1 MTYIKSLRKSGRKPK
16 EKIKTEDGSL
26 VKQEN
31 LKNLPDIA
39 PDIPALPVVASRILH
54 IIADDNSSLEELRK
68 VISMDQSFSSRL
80 LKVANSPYYRASNT
94 VSDIT
99 DAITRI
105 GFTTVQALVF
115 AISLKDLRRPLN
127 KTDFLLWE
135 HSLAVSVASSLI
147 ARDMGLLST
156 GETFIYG
163 LLHDI
168 GKVMINLSL
177 KKEFAEVIRMVEERQ
192 IPFFEA
198 ENEILGFDHGDMGK
212 FVADQW
218 RLPANLAFVIA
229 NHHETDILK
238 SDAPADLKKKT
249 VIVKAADALCSSLE
263 IGMTCNASLTSGEWQ
278 FLKLSGSKKQAAIR
292 ERISEEYEAYRKFVM
307 GPGSR

>member
-1 MTYIKSLRKSGRKPK
+1 M
-16 EKIKTEDGSL
+16 
-26 VKQEN
+26 
-31 LKNLPDIA
+31 
-39 PDIPALPVVASRILH
+39 PDIPSLPIVASRILH
-54 IIADDNSSLEELRK
+54 IIADDNSSLEDLKK

-94 VSDIT
+94 ISDIT

-135 HSLAVSVASSLI
+135 HSLAVSVGSGLI
-147 ARDMGLLST
+147 AQDLGLMS

-168 GKVMINLSL
+168 GKVVINLSM
-177 KKEFAEVIRMVEERQ
+177 KKEFADVIQTVNDLHV
-192 IPFFEA
+192 PFVTA
-198 ENEILGFDHGDMGK
+198 ENKILGFDHGDMGK
-212 FVADQW
+212 YVADQW
-218 RLPANLAFVIA
+218 RLPRNLAFVIA

-238 SDAPADLKKKT
+238 SDESNDLKKKIL
-249 VIVKAADALCSSLE
+249 IVKAADALCSSLD
-263 IGMTCNASLTSGEWQ
+263 IGLTASGDLADEEWQ
-278 FLKLSGSKKQAAIR
+278 FLKLTSAKKQDALR
-292 ERISEEYEAYRKFVM
+292 TRIKEEYQTYRSFVM
-307 GPGSR
+307 GRNAH